1 MCNLNKV
8 ELQLIID
15 SMVQLLLITFY
26 RINKAKKK
34 KGSFKENGFIISIHK
49 YKINDNNEIPFSI
62 SYAIHYKS

>member
-34 KGSFKENGFIISIHK
+34 KDLLKKTGSLYPSTNIK
-49 YKINDNNEIPFSI
+49 
-62 SYAIHYKS
+62 